1 MSYILEALRRAEA
14 ERQRGAVP
22 GLHAQPAATALADA
36 GLMAAPAGASGR
48 WRLAALA
55 GAGLVALGAVA
66 VGWLKP
72 AQPDRAAAPT
82 LAVVATAPPT
92 VAPTPTP
99 PTALAN
105 VVATPAPTAQPSL
118 MPAPAAAPLP
128 RLPAAPASTAPI
140 APPIPPAA
148 AAVVAAASVPAPRL
162 ASPTPPA
169 RLPTLAELPDAL
181 RRELPAL
188 SLGGAVYAEQS
199 AQRMVIVNG
208 QVFHEGDRLGADL
221 QVQEIRLKSVVFSQ
235 RGQRFEMP
243 L

>member
-36 GLMAAPAGASGR
+36 GWVTAPAGASGR

-55 GAGLVALGAVA
+55 GVGLLALGAGA
-66 VGWLKP
+66 VWWLKP
-72 AQPDRAAAPT
+72 AQTYRTAAPAP
-82 LAVVATAPPT
+82 AVVAVAPPT
-92 VAPTPTP
+92 LGPAPTPTAP
-99 PTALAN
+99 PSA
-105 VVATPAPTAQPSL
+105 
-118 MPAPAAAPLP
+118 MPAPAAPLP
-128 RLPAAPASTAPI
+128 QPPASVAAIAPVALQRLPAAAAPEAVVAPASAP
-140 APPIPPAA
+140 APRNVSPIPPA
-148 AAVVAAASVPAPRL
+148 RL
-162 ASPTPPA
+162 
-169 RLPTLAELPDAL
+169 LTLAELPDAL

-188 SLGGAVYAEQS
+188 NLGGAVYAEQP